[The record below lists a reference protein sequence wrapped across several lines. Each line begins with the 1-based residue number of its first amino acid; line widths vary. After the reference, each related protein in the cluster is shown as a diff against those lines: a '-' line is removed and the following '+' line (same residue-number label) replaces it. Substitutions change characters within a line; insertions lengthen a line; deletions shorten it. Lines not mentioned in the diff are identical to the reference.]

1 MTIISAAGAILG
13 GIVPNPIRTD
23 VDASQP
29 SASQEYR
36 SKIHPEYFTSLGN
49 EDQFSESHTK
59 SREDEGKRRDEQ
71 LDKGAIA
78 DNLPKTSSPPNPE
91 A

>member
-1 MTIISAAGAILG
+1 MG
-13 GIVPNPIRTD
+13 GVVPNSIPSGI
-23 VDASQP
+23 DASKP

-36 SKIHPEYFTSLGN
+36 SKMHPERFASLGN

-59 SREDEGKRRDEQ
+59 SREDEGKRRDEE
-71 LDKGAIA
+71 LDKEAIA
-78 DNLPKTSSPPNPE
+78 RNLPKSSSQPNPD